1 MECHLTQSTLTDL
14 AGLASANL
22 GCDAWMYGVFYAVL
36 WVIGMVEEE
45 DIQYKRMECHL
56 TWSTLADPA
65 GLGANLG
72 CDAGCMV
79 CLMLYVG
86 LQSLVLL
93 WNITQKHTHIHESVS
108 DHCNG
113 GSNLTKR
120 GQVSN
125 WFDFVTGGV

>member
-1 MECHLTQSTLTDL
+1 MRYSGLRSTEEECVLYRRMERHLTWSTLTDL
-14 AGLASANL
+14 AGLVLVDL

-56 TWSTLADPA
+56 TWSTLTDLA
-65 GLGANLG
+65 GLESVDLG

-86 LQSLVLL
+86 LQSLVVTYH
-93 WNITQKHTHIHESVS
+93 TQAHTHP
-108 DHCNG
+108 
-113 GSNLTKR
+113 
-120 GQVSN
+120 
-125 WFDFVTGGV
+125 